1 MKGELFNIMD
11 LINQIRFYHFISAIL
26 ENQQADPLCRKCKAL
41 VNSVRAI
48 QEGLDTI
55 KTGHH
60 DELETVPKETF
71 YLYEEAI
78 SRIGLLKTSDKSEGQ
93 KSAGNCKMPK
103 GVCFVKSSKGI
114 LKSL

>member
-1 MKGELFNIMD
+1 MNLTNH
-11 LINQIRFYHFISAIL
+11 IRFYHFISAVL
-26 ENQQADPLCRKCKAL
+26 ENQQADPLCRECKAL

-48 QEGLDTI
+48 REGLDII
-55 KTGHH
+55 KNEYS
-60 DELETVPKETF
+60 DELEAVPKETV

-78 SRIGLLKTSDKSEGQ
+78 TRIGLIKSSKKSEGQ

-103 GVCFVKSSKGI
+103 GVCFAKSSKGM